1 MIVTEQV
8 VARERKKAI
17 KQIDRSAD
25 YLRRVIDAVPA
36 LMWLNRP
43 DGAIEFVNQQYLDY
57 TGLSK
62 EQTLHSRLV
71 KTVIHPDDLAGLSEA
86 FRAIWTTGTAGEAE
100 ARLRRFDGEYRWFL
114 FRTQPLRNQTGKIV
128 EWYGAAT
135 DIEDRKQA
143 ETALRESEQRFRDYV
158 ETATDWLWE
167 TGPDHRF
174 CGQSIHAKS
183 IQILA
188 SGLIGL
194 LRCEIASDVE
204 SEPEKWRQHQ
214 ATLNAHLPFRDFVYR
229 AASRDGSPLYIRTSG
244 RPHYDTNG
252 EFLGYRGTATD
263 ITATIRAD
271 QAERDLHAA
280 QVELT
285 HITRVTSLGELTAS
299 ISHEINQPLGAIV
312 SNAGACLGWLDRN
325 PPNLEAARR
334 SMEWIIDDS
343 NRATEVVRRVKALA
357 KKAEVEMVPLDLN
370 EAVSEVMAIV
380 KREFISHETA
390 LRMELAPTLPKIVG
404 DRVQLQQ
411 VIINLV
417 TNGIEAMTAITDRPR
432 ELVIRSGQ
440 NEENWAFLAVTD
452 CGVGISDEHAD
463 MIFNPFFST
472 KSGGMGMGLS
482 ICRTIVEAHG
492 GRLSASRNPGLGA
505 TFQVALPP
513 SCDDAR

>member
-8 VARERKKAI
+8 VARGRKKAI
-17 KQIDRSAD
+17 NQIDRSED

-36 LMWLNRP
+36 LMWLNQP
-43 DGAIEFVNQQYLDY
+43 DGAIEFVNHQYLDF

-62 EQTLHSRLV
+62 EQALHSKLV
-71 KTVIHPDDLAGLSEA
+71 KAVIHPDDVAGLSEA
-86 FRAIWTTGTAGEAE
+86 FRAIWASGIAGEAE
-100 ARLRRFDGEYRWFL
+100 ARLRRFDGQYRWFL
-114 FRTQPLRNQTGKIV
+114 FRTQPQRDQAGKIV

-135 DIEDRKQA
+135 DIEDRKQT

-158 ETATDWLWE
+158 ETATDWIWE

-174 CGQSIHAKS
+174 CGLSIHAKS
-183 IQILA
+183 VDILA

-194 LRCEIASDVE
+194 LRWELASDVE

-244 RPHYDTNG
+244 RPHYDTSG
-252 EFLGYRGTATD
+252 QFLGYRGTATD

-271 QAERDLHAA
+271 QAERALHTA
-280 QVELT
+280 QVELA

-334 SMEWIIDDS
+334 SVGWIIDDS
-343 NRATEVVRRVKALA
+343 NRATEVVRRVRALA
-357 KKAEVEMVPLDLN
+357 KKTEVEMGPLDLN
-370 EAVSEVMAIV
+370 EVVSEVMAIV
-380 KREFISHETA
+380 KREFVSHETA
-390 LRMELAPTLPKIVG
+390 LRMELAPPLPKILG

-417 TNGIEAMTAITDRPR
+417 TNGIEAMSAVTDRSR
-432 ELVIRSGQ
+432 ELVIKSGQ
-440 NEENWAFLAVTD
+440 NEAGWMFLAVTD
-452 CGVGISDEHAD
+452 CGVGISAENAD
-463 MIFNPFFST
+463 TIFNPFFST

-492 GRLSASRNPGLGA
+492 GRLSASRNLGPGA
-505 TFQVALPP
+505 TFQVVLPP
-513 SCDDAR
+513 YCDDAR